1 MSLANPN
8 TFAILTDESPVVTI
22 NDGGAF
28 SIIGSGG
35 TGHMINVQAGGD
47 MELSNPGTGTVVT
60 VSGNSSD
67 WDIVVSD
74 GAVIELIGPNGE
86 NVFLT
91 AEAAAQQVV
100 FDDGSA
106 DLQILGTGDSAVI
119 DFGGQ
124 TVTDTQMDVDLSP
137 EPVTQTVTVTAD
149 ITPLD
154 LPDNVDILRLQ
165 VEGDATIS
173 EITGASLT
181 DIIVTGDS
189 NLVIQEPLP
198 SGVELVDAR
207 AMLGDLR
214 VVYPNEN
221 DFTHLGGIGD
231 DFVVVAANGLDDADM
246 VDGGAGSNDV
256 LSLFESIDG
265 GAGVTNIEV
274 IALADGG
281 VSLDLVNDLPNNAPD
296 SDTNGDASFDSDD
309 LFILFEAGSH
319 DEAGETSTIA
329 NFNAD
334 NDFKQLNVRQL
345 GVDDFADF
353 EVNQNGA
360 NLELTSP
367 EDFEGT
373 IVLANTLQADINGD
387 DFLFS
392 VVG

>member
-1 MSLANPN
+1 
-8 TFAILTDESPVVTI
+8 
-22 NDGGAF
+22 
-28 SIIGSGG
+28 
-35 TGHMINVQAGGD
+35 MINVQAGGD